1 MPDEN
6 LLKYIK
12 DGLAQG
18 RTEDIIRS
26 MLSSAGWAEKDVNEA
41 FIFIHN
47 GGQPVTPAPV
57 QQPVAVQPAVTT
69 RTTSVKIV
77 GIIIFVVLLLS
88 AGSAAAY
95 YYFQSSL
102 SPSQVLN
109 KTFAAM
115 QNVKTY
121 SFAVNATST
130 IRVPTSS
137 LAVVGAGTNST
148 GQVFL
153 SANATGSV
161 DVSNLSNIHQSL
173 ALNVSA
179 STGTTPALGATIEY
193 IALDNIYYV
202 KIDDLNMG
210 AVASST
216 SNPITAMVQF
226 FVGSWFKIDP
236 VALQK
241 TFGGNIA
248 TTTLSQIQSSTQLS
262 ASKIDQLRSI
272 AAQYPIL
279 SVSQTLPSQAIA
291 GQDTYHYEL
300 AINKDNLTNFITAAY
315 PVVSGQSLSGEQIAS
330 ATAAFDNITVKDLEV
345 WIGKNDFLIYK
356 ISADIAVQQDQ
367 SGPADDIQF
376 SDLNSGYNQP
386 INIVAPDGAKDVAQ
400 ILGGFLGGS
409 ESPAATSTVQTKS
422 VGSKK

>member
-1 MPDEN
+1 
-6 LLKYIK
+6 
-12 DGLAQG
+12 
-18 RTEDIIRS
+18 

-153 SANATGSV
+153 SANATG
-161 DVSNLSNIHQSL
+161 
-173 ALNVSA
+173 
-179 STGTTPALGATIEY
+179 
-193 IALDNIYYV
+193 
-202 KIDDLNMG
+202 
-210 AVASST
+210 
-216 SNPITAMVQF
+216 
-226 FVGSWFKIDP
+226 
-236 VALQK
+236 
-241 TFGGNIA
+241 
-248 TTTLSQIQSSTQLS
+248 
-262 ASKIDQLRSI
+262 
-272 AAQYPIL
+272 
-279 SVSQTLPSQAIA
+279 
-291 GQDTYHYEL
+291 
-300 AINKDNLTNFITAAY
+300 
-315 PVVSGQSLSGEQIAS
+315 
-330 ATAAFDNITVKDLEV
+330 
-345 WIGKNDFLIYK
+345 
-356 ISADIAVQQDQ
+356 
-367 SGPADDIQF
+367 
-376 SDLNSGYNQP
+376 
-386 INIVAPDGAKDVAQ
+386 
-400 ILGGFLGGS
+400 
-409 ESPAATSTVQTKS
+409 
-422 VGSKK
+422 

>member
-1 MPDEN
+1 
-6 LLKYIK
+6 
-12 DGLAQG
+12 
-18 RTEDIIRS
+18 
-26 MLSSAGWAEKDVNEA
+26 MLTSAGWAEKNVNEA
-41 FIFIHN
+41 FIFIN
-47 GGQPVTPAPV
+47 NSGQPVA
-57 QQPVAVQPAVTT
+57 AASVQPSALVQDGVTVSVAT
-69 RTTSVKIV
+69 RTTSAKII
-77 GIIIFVVLLLS
+77 GIILFVVLLLG

-95 YYFQSSL
+95 YYFQSQL
-102 SPSQVLN
+102 LPSQVLN

-115 QNVKTY
+115 QNVKIY
-121 SFAVNATST
+121 SFAANVTST
-130 IRVPTSS
+130 IQVPTSS
-137 LAVVGAGTNST
+137 LAVVGADTNST

-161 DVSNLSNIHQSL
+161 DMSDLSHIQQSL

-179 STGTTPALGATIEY
+179 NTGTTPVFGATIEY
-193 IALDNIYYV
+193 IALDNIYYI
-202 KIDDLNMG
+202 KIDDLNIG
-210 AVASST
+210 AAASST
-216 SNPITAMVQF
+216 TPNPITAMVQF
-226 FVGSWFKIDP
+226 FIGSWFKIDP

-262 ASKIDQLRSI
+262 ANKIDQLKSI

-279 SVSQTLPSQAIA
+279 SVSQTLPSQVIG

-300 AINKDNLTNFITAAY
+300 NINKDNLNKFITAAY

-345 WIGKNDFLIYK
+345 WIGKNNFLIYK
-356 ISADIAVQQDQ
+356 ISANIAVQQDQ

-386 INIVAPDGAKDVAQ
+386 VNIIAPDGAKDVAQ
-400 ILGGFLGGS
+400 ILEGFLGGFA
-409 ESPAATSTVQTKS
+409 SPVATSTARTKS